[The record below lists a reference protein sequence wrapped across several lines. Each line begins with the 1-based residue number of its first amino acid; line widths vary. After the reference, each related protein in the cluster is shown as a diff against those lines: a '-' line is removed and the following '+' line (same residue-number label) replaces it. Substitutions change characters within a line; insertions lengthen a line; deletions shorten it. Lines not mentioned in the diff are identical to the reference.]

1 MPIGNS
7 TPHRAR
13 QRMHQAR
20 RTGARRVVRQ
30 QVAEDGPGRVAPPS
44 ERCGQTL
51 ERQVP
56 RGEPTGHGVACAPR
70 IVAGAA
76 LTSRVSAEP
85 ALDGADLECDAC
97 DEARRPALE
106 IAEVIRRFGAEYRR
120 QVGGQL
126 TVQQDR
132 VLRELLVCRTE
143 VLGAHYWSCEVCGQ
157 QVELCHSCH
166 NRHCPKCG
174 AAARRR
180 WADRVQADLLPIEY
194 HHMVVTLP
202 RPLTLLAFDHPRV
215 LYPLVLRAGAEA
227 ILQLARRE
235 LGVELGVLIL
245 LHTWGQLMN
254 RHVHGHCL
262 VSGGGLSLDGAR
274 CLLFPSGACLSLEQ
288 LAREFRD
295 LFLDRLDALHRRGKL
310 VLQGDWRQLD
320 WGHGWQEFLE
330 PLREIDWVVFSR
342 GVWDRREEAG
352 QRGGVARAV
361 EYLARYANRVA
372 MSNSRLVAIQGE
384 EVLFRYRDHRAGG
397 VWRTTSLPGVEFL
410 ERFLWHVLP
419 KGLRRTR
426 RFGWWGNA
434 VRTEKL
440 TLLRRLLGVPPAE
453 PREPADTATDTL
465 PEDMPEETPDEE
477 LLRLEAEQRAPR
489 KCRVCGGKLE
499 LLYQTGRPTVAELLR
514 MPPSM
519 ELRVETGRVQLHLPI
534 SAFL

>member
-1 MPIGNS
+1 MIAS
-7 TPHRAR
+7 TTDRRPPTWQPPLCAEAR
-13 QRMHQAR
+13 TPLQGSWPDA
-20 RTGARRVVRQ
+20 
-30 QVAEDGPGRVAPPS
+30 
-44 ERCGQTL
+44 
-51 ERQVP
+51 
-56 RGEPTGHGVACAPR
+56 
-70 IVAGAA
+70 
-76 LTSRVSAEP
+76 P
-85 ALDGADLECDAC
+85 ALGSADLEYAADDDEAE

-106 IAEVIRRFGAEYRR
+106 IAEVIRRFGPEYRR

-180 WADRVQADLLPIEY
+180 WADQVQADLLPIEY

-274 CLLFPSGACLSLEQ
+274 CLLFPSGAFVSLDT
-288 LAREFRD
+288 LAQEFRD

-310 VLQGDWRQLD
+310 VLQGDWRELD
-320 WGHGWQEFLE
+320 CAHGWQEFVDS
-330 PLREIDWVVFSR
+330 LRTIDWVVFSR
-342 GVWDRREEAG
+342 GVWDRRAEAG
-352 QRGGVARAV
+352 QRGEVARAV

-440 TLLRRLLGVPPAE
+440 TLLRRLLGAPPAE
-453 PREPADTATDTL
+453 PREPVDTASDTL

-519 ELRVETGRVQLHLPI
+519 ELRVETGPVQLHLPI